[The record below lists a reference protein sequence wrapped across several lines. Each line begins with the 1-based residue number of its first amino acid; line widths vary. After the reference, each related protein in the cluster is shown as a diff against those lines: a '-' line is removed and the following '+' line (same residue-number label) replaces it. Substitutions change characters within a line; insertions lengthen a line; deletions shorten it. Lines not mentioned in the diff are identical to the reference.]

1 MFPASTLTAIER
13 SLCGGDSA
21 GRYFDLITGT
31 STGGIIALG
40 LSVGLRAS
48 DILEMYRE
56 HGALIF
62 PPCRGPLAGMR
73 KQLRA
78 ARRLLRYSY
87 EREPL
92 EQALTQVLGDRVLG
106 DAERR
111 LSIPSFQG
119 NFTEVHVFK
128 TPHHPDF
135 RLDWQERMVD
145 VAMATAAAPTF
156 FKTFQSG
163 KRVFADGG
171 VWANNPVMIGL
182 VDALTTLELQR
193 RDVHILS
200 LSCGDVDIPFTG
212 GQQGAGGML
221 HWRSIVG
228 SAMHLASQNA
238 TGQAGLLIG
247 RDQLVR
253 LEPSETG
260 ARIQMDDFD
269 AANMLLPAEGERV
282 AAENLERVRHFFSEP
297 TDPFEPFYGARAAS

>member
-111 LSIPSFQG
+111 LCIPSFQG

-182 VDALTTLELQR
+182 VDALTALDLQR

>member
-1 MFPASTLTAIER
+1 MTAIER

-111 LSIPSFQG
+111 LCIPSFQG

-182 VDALTTLELQR
+182 VDALTALDLQR

>member
-13 SLCGGDSA
+13 SLCGGVSA

-62 PPCRGPLAGMR
+62 PPSRGPFAGLR

-87 EREPL
+87 ERAPL
-92 EQALTQVLGDRVLG
+92 ENALTQVLGDRLLG

-111 LSIPSFQG
+111 LCIPSFQG

-182 VDALTTLELQR
+182 VDALTTLDLPR
-193 RDVHILS
+193 REVHILS

-212 GQQGAGGML
+212 GQRGAGGMW

-238 TGQAGLLIG
+238 SGQAGLLIG

-253 LEPSETG
+253 LEPSETA

-269 AANMLLPAEGERV
+269 SANTLLPAEGERV
-282 AAENLERVRHFFSEP
+282 AAENLDRVRHLFSEP
-297 TDPFEPFYGARAAS
+297 ASAYEPFYGPRTAS

>member
-111 LSIPSFQG
+111 LCIPSFQG

-171 VWANNPVMIGL
+171 VWANNPIMIGL
-182 VDALTTLELQR
+182 VDALTTLDLQR

-200 LSCGDVDIPFTG
+200 LSCGDVDIPFTR

-282 AAENLERVRHFFSEP
+282 AAENLEGVRHFFSEP
-297 TDPFEPFYGARAAS
+297 TDPFEPFYGARATS

>member
-111 LSIPSFQG
+111 LCIPSFQG

-145 VAMATAAAPTF
+145 VAMATAGGADV
-156 FKTFQSG
+156 FQDFS
-163 KRVFADGG
+163 KR
-171 VWANNPVMIGL
+171 
-182 VDALTTLELQR
+182 Q
-193 RDVHILS
+193 
-200 LSCGDVDIPFTG
+200 
-212 GQQGAGGML
+212 
-221 HWRSIVG
+221 
-228 SAMHLASQNA
+228 AS
-238 TGQAGLLIG
+238 
-247 RDQLVR
+247 VR
-253 LEPSETG
+253 
-260 ARIQMDDFD
+260 
-269 AANMLLPAEGERV
+269 
-282 AAENLERVRHFFSEP
+282 
-297 TDPFEPFYGARAAS
+297 